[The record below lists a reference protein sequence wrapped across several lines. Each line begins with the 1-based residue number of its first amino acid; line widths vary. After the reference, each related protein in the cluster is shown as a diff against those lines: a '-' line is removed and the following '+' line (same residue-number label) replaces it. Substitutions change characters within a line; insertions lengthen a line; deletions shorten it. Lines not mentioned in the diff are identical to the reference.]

1 MDQAIYDHRYFKK
14 MRAGENL
21 SKADNDRFFEGFV
34 KLAAIQTPDTSILD
48 VGCGRGDLLA
58 YFAKSGANNVFG
70 CDFSPAAVE
79 LTRERLAPFLG
90 ESTAQKNILL
100 GSATDRNLFAGGTFD
115 RIFLTD
121 VVEHLPQRDLEL
133 ALANIRH
140 WLKPDGTAIIHTF
153 PTAGIHQLFRR
164 YLKLRGDHSALG
176 KLDAIH
182 CNVQTV
188 RHFKE
193 NIENAELTSTKL
205 WLQNDF
211 VLSSSVFQGMHA
223 GIRKRVLAFFF
234 ERILSQP
241 LIRSLVRICGMSESV
256 YPSIYCICTRNAIN
270 LEEEA
275 KNA

>member
-1 MDQAIYDHRYFKK
+1 MDPQIYDHRYFKR

-34 KLAAIQTPDTSILD
+34 KLAAIQGPQSTILD
-48 VGCGRGDLLA
+48 IGCGRGDLLA
-58 YFAKSGANNVFG
+58 YFAESGVKNVFG

-79 LTRERLAPFLG
+79 LTRERLAPLLG
-90 ESTAQKNILL
+90 ESITQKNILL
-100 GSATDRNLFAGGTFD
+100 GSATDRNLFAEGTFD

-121 VVEHLPQRDLEL
+121 VVEHLPQRDLTL

-140 WLKPDGTAIIHTF
+140 WLRPDGMAIIHTF

-164 YLKLRGDHSALG
+164 YLKLRGDHSALE

-188 RHFKE
+188 RQFKE
-193 NIENAELTSTKL
+193 NIEDAGLISSRL

-211 VLSSSVFQGMHA
+211 VLSSSVFQGMRS
-223 GIRKRVLAFFF
+223 GIRKRALAFFF
-234 ERILSQP
+234 EHILSQP
-241 LIRSLVRICGMSESV
+241 FIRSLVRICGMSESV
-256 YPSIYCICTRNAIN
+256 YPSIYCVCTRGAPDRSN
-270 LEEEA
+270 
-275 KNA
+275 K

>member
-100 GSATDRNLFAGGTFD
+100 GSATDRNLF
-115 RIFLTD
+115 
-121 VVEHLPQRDLEL
+121 
-133 ALANIRH
+133 
-140 WLKPDGTAIIHTF
+140 
-153 PTAGIHQLFRR
+153 
-164 YLKLRGDHSALG
+164 S
-176 KLDAIH
+176 
-182 CNVQTV
+182 
-188 RHFKE
+188 
-193 NIENAELTSTKL
+193 
-205 WLQNDF
+205 
-211 VLSSSVFQGMHA
+211 
-223 GIRKRVLAFFF
+223 
-234 ERILSQP
+234 
-241 LIRSLVRICGMSESV
+241 
-256 YPSIYCICTRNAIN
+256 
-270 LEEEA
+270 
-275 KNA
+275 